1 LLFDYAR
8 EANMRPDDRVHYQV
22 GIDREGNRKGGV
34 LLLDEIDAPMF
45 DDLELYWKNTKAANL
60 RVIGLTATAFD
71 CNEEGNE
78 LKAIS
83 AMQYKLFYNSA

>member
-1 LLFDYAR
+1 
-8 EANMRPDDRVHYQV
+8 
-22 GIDREGNRKGGV
+22 
-34 LLLDEIDAPMF
+34 MF
-45 DDLELYWKNTKAANL
+45 DDLELYWKNTKATNL

-71 CNEEGNE
+71 SNEEGNE

>member
-1 LLFDYAR
+1 MALTEKAT
-8 EANMRPDDRVHYQV
+8 A
-22 GIDREGNRKGGV
+22 KGGV